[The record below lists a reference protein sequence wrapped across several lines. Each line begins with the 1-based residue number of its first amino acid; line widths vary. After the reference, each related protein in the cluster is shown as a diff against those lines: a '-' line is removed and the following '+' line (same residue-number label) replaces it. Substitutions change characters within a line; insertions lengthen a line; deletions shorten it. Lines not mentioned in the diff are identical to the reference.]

1 MTAPLLIAATDS
13 DRRRELLAYCEA
25 LGHRTLEASGVTE
38 ALAIGLRT
46 GPAIALL
53 EAPEAAGLEDLAA
66 LREGLPGTSVIWLVD
81 GEAPGAG
88 ELALAALEAGAAD
101 LLEAPYRKVTLA
113 AVLLRVTRG
122 RALARERRLLREE
135 LAARRFAPLK
145 GGSRAAKRL
154 HDQVQRVASTPR
166 TTVLITG
173 ETGAGKA
180 RIARAIHEASAQA
193 GGPFVHVPCAGRSP
207 AELFGD
213 LFGTLPD
220 ESEPRAPR
228 GQGPGSH
235 GARDPREG
243 LLSAARGGSLF
254 LDEVGELH
262 PDLQE
267 ELHAVLRD
275 RSFRTPEGEE
285 CEVEA
290 RLLASTRHDL
300 AARVEAGLLRE
311 DLYYRLNVLSI
322 EVPALR
328 ERREDLPG
336 LADALLRQLA
346 AELGRGSVAFDPS
359 VRAALAAHP
368 WPGNARELRNAIERG
383 LLRSSGSTL
392 FPVDLGL
399 GPQDGG
405 SPATAATDATSPT
418 RAAGEVRLELED
430 FQLRHAEE
438 ELIRQAL
445 RRTDGNRSHTARLLG
460 VNRTTLYNKLKS
472 YRIEG

>member
-1 MTAPLLIAATDS
+1 MTAPLLIAAPDS
-13 DRRRELLAYCEA
+13 DRRRELLSFCEA
-25 LGHRTLEASGVTE
+25 LGHRTLEASGVAE
-38 ALAIGLRT
+38 ALAIGRRT

-53 EAPEAAGLEDLAA
+53 EAPGDEALGSLAK
-66 LREGLPGTSVIWLVD
+66 LREGLPGTSVIWLVA
-81 GEAPGAG
+81 GEVPGSA

-101 LLEAPYRKVTLA
+101 LLEAPYRKVTLE
-113 AVLLRVTRG
+113 AVLLRVARG

-135 LAARRFAPLK
+135 LAARRIAPLD
-145 GGSRAAKRL
+145 GASRAARRL

-173 ETGAGKA
+173 ETGVGKT
-180 RIARAIHEASAQA
+180 RIARTIHEASAQA
-193 GGPFVHVPCAGRSP
+193 DGPFVHVRCAGRSP
-207 AELFGD
+207 AELAGE
-213 LFGTLPD
+213 LFGGQP
-220 ESEPRAPR
+220 EEAGPRSDRSQSPS
-228 GQGPGSH
+228 G
-235 GARDPREG
+235 PREG

-267 ELHAVLRD
+267 ELHSVLRD

-285 CEVEA
+285 AQLEA

-300 AARVEAGLLRE
+300 AARVEGGLLRE

-328 ERREDLPG
+328 DRREDLPT
-336 LADALLRQLA
+336 LAGDLLRRLA
-346 AELGRGSVAFDPS
+346 AELGRGPVSFDPS
-359 VRAALAAHP
+359 VQAVLAAHP

-383 LLRSSGSTL
+383 LLRSSGATL
-392 FPVDLGL
+392 CAADLGL
-399 GPQDGG
+399 GPAGDA
-405 SPATAATDATSPT
+405 PAAPSAPAQP
-418 RAAGEVRLELED
+418 AGEIRLELED